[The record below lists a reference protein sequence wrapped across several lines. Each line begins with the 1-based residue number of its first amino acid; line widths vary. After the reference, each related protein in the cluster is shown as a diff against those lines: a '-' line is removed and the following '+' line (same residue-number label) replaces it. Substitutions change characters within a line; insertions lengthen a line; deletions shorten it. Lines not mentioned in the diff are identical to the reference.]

1 MKYKVLFRIEKL
13 ELIDKLKNKI
23 KNLRNYMDEDGH
35 EYAIEIVFSGDVV
48 KHFEGDYSD
57 FIDPK
62 LDVALCNNALNNHG
76 IKPINDRNI
85 RTVKAGIGEI
95 IEKKAEGWIEFTIE

>member
-13 ELIDKLKNKI
+13 KLVDKFKNKI
-23 KNLRNYMDEDGH
+23 KNLRTYMDGEGY
-35 EYAIEIVFSGDVV
+35 EYEIEIVFSGDVV

-57 FIDPK
+57 FIDPD
-62 LDVALCNNALNNHG
+62 LDVALCNNALNNHD

-85 RTVKAGIGEI
+85 RTVKVGIGEI
-95 IEKKAEGWIEFTIE
+95 IEKKSAGWIEFTIE

>member
-13 ELIDKLKNKI
+13 KLIDKLKNKI
-23 KNLRNYMDEDGH
+23 KNLRNYMDEGY
-35 EYAIEIVFSGDVV
+35 EYDIEIVFSGDVV

-76 IKPINDRNI
+76 IEPINDRNI

-95 IEKKAEGWIEFTIE
+95 IEKKAEDWIEFTIE